1 MRATILCSGILLAVA
16 TTLGGC
22 ERRDEHVQKDT
33 TVETR
38 RADRQ
43 AYTAKAGERLSQ
55 LDARIA
61 ELGRNAEKKFQ
72 VLTQQAKL
80 TTDEDARRE
89 VTEAERKLRDKM
101 DKKVHDIKR
110 ERNELKQ
117 EIDSLDM
124 KTEKNWDDVEEALNE
139 DFDGIEKSV
148 DRLAREIEE
157 STTKA
162 IDDVREEVREAG
174 ERGKR
179 VDEQTNP

>member
-1 MRATILCSGILLAVA
+1 MRAVILFSGILMAA
-16 TTLGGC
+16 ASTLGGC
-22 ERRDEHVQKDT
+22 ERRDEVSRDT

-43 AYTAKAGERLSQ
+43 AYTAKAGERLRQ
-55 LDARIA
+55 LDARVA
-61 ELGRNAEKKFQ
+61 ELGRNAEKRFQ
-72 VLTQQAKL
+72 ILTQQAKL

-89 VTEAERKLRDKM
+89 VTEAERELRDKM

-117 EIDSLDM
+117 EIDSLEM
-124 KTEKNWDDVEEALNE
+124 KTEKNWDDVEKALNA

-148 DRLAREIEE
+148 DELAREIEE
-157 STTKA
+157 GTTKA

-179 VDEQTNP
+179 VDEQKNP

>member
-1 MRATILCSGILLAVA
+1 MRTVILFSGIFMAAA

-22 ERRDEHVQKDT
+22 ERRDEEASRDT

-43 AYTAKAGERLSQ
+43 AYTANAGERLRQ
-55 LDARIA
+55 LDARVT
-61 ELGRNAEKKFQ
+61 ELGRNAEKRFQ
-72 VLTQQAKL
+72 ILTQQAKL

-89 VTEAERKLRDKM
+89 VTEAERELRDKM

-117 EIDSLDM
+117 QIDSLEM
-124 KTEKNWDDVEEALNE
+124 KTEKNWDDVQKALDE

-148 DRLAREIEE
+148 DELAREIEE
-157 STTKA
+157 GTAKA
-162 IDDVREEVREAG
+162 IDDVREEVRESG

-179 VDEQTNP
+179 VDEQKNP